1 MTEKRYGCS
10 ERHKCTKYRSL
21 VTEKIL
27 FSQEIIR
34 GNLAL
39 FPDVLYA
46 SSANNIWNVMF
57 GYRFDRSEHDV
68 SRHLCRS
75 ALMMQR
81 ANDPSG
87 GALLQYPILKYFG
100 NVFGYKN
107 HIKGN
112 YGMVDIV
119 KVGPFIK

>member
-1 MTEKRYGCS
+1 MTEKKYGYS
-10 ERHKCTKYRSL
+10 ERHKYAKYRSL
-21 VTEKIL
+21 LTKKVL
-27 FSQEIIR
+27 LSQEIIR
-34 GNLAL
+34 GSLAL

-87 GALLQYPILKYFG
+87 GALFQHAFLKYFG

-107 HIKGN
+107 HIKGS
-112 YGMVDIV
+112 YGMIDVV